1 VLGDRVESPSAK
13 DLPLDLAIALLE
25 DSDGRIDLGLP
36 ITGSLDDPQ
45 FSFGGIVWKVITNV
59 LTKIVTAPFRA
70 LGALF
75 GGGDEKLD
83 SIAFEAGA
91 RRLTPPERE
100 KLVKLAGALNKRPAL
115 ALSISGTWNAAD
127 RVALQDLQLRRT
139 VLEKSGQKIEPQ
151 GDPGPISTRSPAIQ
165 TALEDLFGE
174 RVGKAELAG
183 LKQGFRNANPG
194 QLEES
199 MTGKMMS
206 RLSGL
211 VRPPRQLSE
220 SEVGALKGADFHGVI
235 YQRLREKEVVAD
247 ERLQQLA
254 QARGEATLAVL
265 KEAKAPADRVS
276 VGAIE
281 KLPGEDHEVALKL
294 GLGKATR

>member
-1 VLGDRVESPSAK
+1 
-13 DLPLDLAIALLE
+13 
-25 DSDGRIDLGLP
+25 
-36 ITGSLDDPQ
+36 
-45 FSFGGIVWKVITNV
+45 
-59 LTKIVTAPFRA
+59 
-70 LGALF
+70 
-75 GGGDEKLD
+75 
-83 SIAFEAGA
+83 
-91 RRLTPPERE
+91 
-100 KLVKLAGALNKRPAL
+100 
-115 ALSISGTWNAAD
+115 
-127 RVALQDLQLRRT
+127 
-139 VLEKSGQKIEPQ
+139 
-151 GDPGPISTRSPAIQ
+151 
-165 TALEDLFGE
+165 
-174 RVGKAELAG
+174 
-183 LKQGFRNANPG
+183 
-194 QLEES
+194 

-220 SEVGALKGADFHGVI
+220 SEVGALKGADFHDVI